1 MATLHSLINE
11 TFKVPPHNAK
21 IYVIIPTL
29 NEEKSIGKVITRCQS
44 SLAEFDY
51 EIIVVDGS
59 EDGTQ
64 EIARNLGVTILVE
77 KSAGYGAAYLTGF
90 AYVLG
95 KQDFASIV
103 VMIDGDL
110 TYAPEEIPDL
120 IAPILS
126 GKADMVLANRF
137 SHASGAMST
146 RNRFG
151 NLTISRVIGNLYNLN
166 IHDSQTGFR
175 AISTVCLREM
185 FLEAKGMPLATEM
198 LVEAKKIG
206 ATITELP
213 ASYSKRIGES
223 KIRPFHDGYG
233 ILWTTIRLVSELKP
247 FVVYGGISLLF
258 LVAGTIFGAYALMG
272 WYQWRFF
279 GLNTWP
285 RLGSA
290 LLSVMFFV
298 TSTIVFVLGILLDTL
313 LRSLRATTYRQSL
326 SRKQQRLGAL
336 RYNPITDRGDLTS

>member
-1 MATLHSLINE
+1 MATLRSPVNQTLQ
-11 TFKVPPHNAK
+11 TLPRTAR
-21 IYVIIPTL
+21 IYIIIPTL
-29 NEEKSIGKVITRCQS
+29 NEEKSIGEVITRCKT

-59 EDGTQ
+59 KDDTAG
-64 EIARNLGVTILVE
+64 IARSLGVTILDE
-77 KSAGYGAAYLTGF
+77 KSSGYGAAYLTGF
-90 AYVLG
+90 SYVLD
-95 KQDFASIV
+95 KRDFESVI

-110 TYAPEEIPDL
+110 TYAPEEIPAL
-120 IAPILS
+120 IAPILK
-126 GKADMVLANRF
+126 GRADIVLANRF
-137 SHASGAMST
+137 SHASNAMSV

-151 NLTISRVIGNLYNLN
+151 NLAISTVIGNLYGLD

-175 AISTVCLREM
+175 AISTDCLREM

-206 ATITELP
+206 ATIIELP
-213 ASYSKRIGES
+213 ATYSRRVGHS
-223 KIRPFHDGYG
+223 KIRPLQDGYG
-233 ILWTTIRLVSELKP
+233 IMWTTLRLVSELKP
-247 FVVYGGISLLF
+247 FVVYGGISLMF
-258 LVAGTIFGAYALMG
+258 LAAGAIFGAYALIG
-272 WYQWRFF
+272 WYQWEFF

-290 LLSVMFFV
+290 LLSVMFLV

-326 SRKQQRLGAL
+326 SNRQTPRATKHYARSI
-336 RYNPITDRGDLTS
+336 RREP